1 MMGSFVKVIGIKF
14 DVLEGL
20 RVIEESNQKNY
31 EDAGK
36 FAEGCNDG
44 DMIFICIPCTY
55 SLAQNKSF
63 L

>member
-1 MMGSFVKVIGIKF
+1 MMGNFVKVMGIKF
-14 DVLEGL
+14 DALEGL
-20 RVIEESNQKNY
+20 RVVEESNQKNY

-36 FAEGCNDG
+36 FAEGCADR

-55 SLAQNKSF
+55 NIIESKSF

>member
-1 MMGSFVKVIGIKF
+1 MMGNFVKVIGIKF
-14 DVLEGL
+14 DALEGL

-36 FAEGCNDG
+36 FAEGCAEGCNDG

-55 SLAQNKSF
+55 SLA
-63 L
+63 

>member
-1 MMGSFVKVIGIKF
+1 MMGNFVKVIGIKF
-14 DVLEGL
+14 DALEGL

-44 DMIFICIPCTY
+44 DMIFICFPCTY
-55 SLAQNKSF
+55 CLS
-63 L
+63 

>member
-1 MMGSFVKVIGIKF
+1 MSNFVKVMGIKF
-14 DVLEGL
+14 DALEGL
-20 RVIEESNQKNY
+20 RVVKESNQKNY

-44 DMIFICIPCTY
+44 DTIFVCVPCTY
-55 SLAQNKSF
+55 SLTQTKSF